1 MPLISEDFLIITDPN
16 GNDQNV
22 MVNLGSELVRE
33 KFSATQYLN
42 SPQYINSKRFNLEDG
57 WFPMLYNAG
66 GVINLTGSETMPEI
80 RIKGFDLFLS
90 TINANTKIVISDSVG
105 TVYNQILASTANE
118 MSIDYGEDGLRIVKT
133 NAGAY
138 FIVSIVNGVGSLT
151 LTGWKN

>member
-1 MPLISEDFLIITDPN
+1 MPLINEDFLIITDPN

-42 SPQYINSKRFNLEDG
+42 SQKYISSKIFDLDNK
-57 WFPMLYNAG
+57 WFPALYDGAG
-66 GVINLTGSETMPEI
+66 TINLTGSETMPEI
-80 RIKGFDLFLS
+80 RIKGFDVFLS

-105 TVYNQILASTANE
+105 TIYDQIL
-118 MSIDYGEDGLRIVKT
+118 MSATTSVDYGEGGLRITKT
-133 NAGAY
+133 NPGAY
-138 FIVSIVNGVGSLT
+138 FVFSIVNGVGSLT

>member
-1 MPLISEDFLIITDPN
+1 MLLINEDFLIITDPN

-90 TINANTKIVISDSVG
+90 TINANTTIVISDSVG
-105 TVYNQILASTANE
+105 TVYNQILTSTANE
-118 MSIDYGEDGLRIVKT
+118 MSIDYGEDGLRIVKA

-138 FIVSIVNGVGSLT
+138 FVFSIVDGVGSLS